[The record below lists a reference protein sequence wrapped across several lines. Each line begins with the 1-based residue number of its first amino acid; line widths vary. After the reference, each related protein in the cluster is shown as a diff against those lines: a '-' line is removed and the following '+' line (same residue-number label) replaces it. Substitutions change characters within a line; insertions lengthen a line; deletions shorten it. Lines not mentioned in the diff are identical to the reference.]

1 MRRYNE
7 VVLVGILLE
16 NCSGIVPLLVGV
28 GIFGGLCLWTRTAT
42 KDAKT
47 QRYSA
52 TSGEDTDKM

>member
-1 MRRYNE
+1 

-16 NCSGIVPLLVGV
+16 NCSGIVSLLVGV
-28 GIFGGLCLWTRTAT
+28 GIFGGLCSWTRTTT

-52 TSGEDTDKM
+52 TSGEDSDKM